1 VHELEPLA
9 GVEMAVQYTW
19 ARFWGAQL
27 YPDDVVTTS
36 DVDTVPLSRNYFV
49 DQLQDIPDDR
59 YVHICSL
66 DTVRPARRVALLS
79 DPNAEW
85 VVRAD
90 DVWRFRAFYHI
101 ARGGLFK
108 EVLTLPDD
116 WEQAARE
123 MAPYNLD
130 PMPNDNRGRTS
141 SAGWGGD
148 ELYPTAKIHAYQ
160 DQSIFKILVH
170 KNALLS
176 AEGRLLDGGKRLDG
190 WGVWDSTLLKQGY
203 YSYMHVRRPCTTGA
217 LAMIDY
223 LLEDNQPPG
232 KVQKWRAVEKNFL
245 EHQEKLSAK
254 MMYAAQLFLMSCFFR
269 NRSPLDIACS
279 RQMMNIL
286 KNALKAKLKALLRR
300 SS

>member
-1 VHELEPLA
+1 
-9 GVEMAVQYTW
+9 VEMAVQYTW

-66 DTVRPARRVALLS
+66 DTVRPARRVDLLS

-160 DQSIFKILVH
+160 DQSIFNVLVH
-170 KNALLS
+170 KNAFLS

-190 WGVWDSTLLKQGY
+190 WGVWDSTLLKQGH

-232 KVQKWRAVEKNFL
+232 KVQKWRVVEKNFL

-279 RQMMNIL
+279 RQMRSIL
-286 KNALKAKLKALLRR
+286 KNALKAQLKVLLCRL
-300 SS
+300 S